1 MSANYSALKADTPRL
16 PILVREAAGAEARV
30 AARFAKGAEQALSV
44 EGMSAKEVEGVLQQL
59 AKQ

>member
-1 MSANYSALKADTPRL
+1 MPLQKKKKGSGGKARGKR
-16 PILVREAAGAEARV
+16 REKITHGWLYE
-30 AARFAKGAEQALSV
+30 AKGAEQALSV